1 MNGIVENSIFMQSTY
16 NLKKEQTVQE
26 SLRFWQGA
34 PNGDREE
41 VGFQR
46 VVQDQL
52 NISEAAKQLYQE
64 KQTAKDG
71 LVSEVQGEMDNTLSD
86 KDQQKIYLLEKFLE
100 QMTGKK
106 VKLDVATNLKVKE
119 SGDMEI
125 DLNGERLDVPDNEPE
140 WGMQYTYH
148 ETYEESEEM
157 SFRAKGEIKT
167 ADGETI
173 KFSIK
178 LDMKRAYYA
187 ETNFNLQ
194 IGHEKKKVD
203 PLVINLNEQFAGL
216 TDAKF
221 KFDLDSDGKAD
232 EVSFTNQGSGFLA
245 LDKDGN
251 GKITDGSELFG
262 PSTGDG
268 FTELSAYDDDKSGWI
283 DKNDEIFD
291 QLRFWTKDAEGN
303 DKLLALG
310 QVGVGAIY
318 LGHIDTPFSVN
329 NENNE
334 QNGQI
339 RSTGVYLSD
348 TKTVGTVQQV
358 DLTV

>member
-1 MNGIVENSIFMQSTY
+1 MNGIVGNSIMMQSTY
-16 NLKKEQTVQE
+16 NFKKEQTVQE
-26 SLRFWQGA
+26 SLRFWLGS
-34 PNGDREE
+34 PNSGREE
-41 VGFQR
+41 GGLQR
-46 VVQDQL
+46 AIADQL
-52 NISEAAKQLYQE
+52 NISEAAKQLYEE
-64 KQTAKDG
+64 KQTMKND
-71 LVSEVQGEMDNTLSD
+71 LVAQAQNDTESGLSD
-86 KDQQKIYLLEKFLE
+86 GDNQKILLLEKFIE
-100 QMTGKK
+100 QLTGKK
-106 VKLDVATNLKVKE
+106 IKLDIATNLKFTDNGE
-119 SGDMEI
+119 MEI
-125 DLNGERLDVPDNEPE
+125 DLNGDKLNVPTDEPE

-148 ETYEESEEM
+148 ETYAESEEM

-173 KFSIK
+173 KFSVK

-187 ETNFNLQ
+187 EKNFSLQ

-203 PLVINLNEQFAGL
+203 PLAINLNEQFAGL

-221 KFDLDSDGKAD
+221 KFDLDADGKVD

-245 LDKDGN
+245 LDKNGDG
-251 GKITDGSELFG
+251 KVTDGSELFG

-268 FTELSAYDDDKSGWI
+268 FIELGAYDEDKSGWI
-283 DKNDEIFD
+283 DKNDAIFD

-318 LGHIDTPFSVN
+318 LGHIDTPFEVK
-329 NENNE
+329 NENNDL
-334 QNGQI
+334 NGQI
-339 RSTGVYLSD
+339 KSTGLYLTD
-348 TKTVGTVQQV
+348 NKTVGTVQQV